1 MEDGVTGLLVPPR
14 EPEALAEALIELL
27 SDSPRAEAMG
37 QAGYAK
43 VLAELT
49 WRGVAER
56 MGPHIEAAVASPRL
70 SLRASSWWRRATRSR
85 RTPGRGSARTSC
97 GRSSGRARSAGAVD
111 GGSKALDRLEQAA
124 SFSPDRRRWSLRYH
138 SRTSPA
144 SPLARRLRGKLAARR
159 LRGLDADGLLQIGAW
174 ADIDG
179 GPGLRCSYHD
189 GNLAVSLA
197 RPEPLLD
204 RSDRGVQR
212 ALAAER
218 RLYDRTQLIFTMS
231 DWLRRSFV
239 DDFGQ
244 SPDKVVT
251 VGAGANLESVP
262 EAPERTFASPR
273 ILFGG
278 MRWERKGGPQLLEAF
293 RRVRRERADAEL
305 WIVGPEEAPATEAG
319 RALLRPDPALARR
332 ASAGWPPSTGTR
344 RCSRCRRSTSRSEC
358 LPGGDGLP
366 APVRGK
372 QPLRD
377 AGDHRGRRHRARVD
391 AFDTGTLAERLL
403 ELAEP
408 ERARAFGEAGHR
420 RFLER
425 YTWDAVAARMVAAV
439 PNACPSRI
447 AREARSRRARSSAG
461 VSSRPTSST
470 REVDEDAGGASQD
483 PVRQRQVLGA
493 EQQQD
498 ARHRRRGHQRA
509 RERHAERP
517 QRESTTREQIQ
528 RWAGT

>member
-1 MEDGVTGLLVPPR
+1 LPLPAEPPR
-14 EPEALAEALIELL
+14 L
-27 SDSPRAEAMG
+27 
-37 QAGYAK
+37 
-43 VLAELT
+43 V
-49 WRGVAER
+49 
-56 MGPHIEAAVASPRL
+56 AVAPGEPFAPDTWSGSSPYL
-70 SLRASSWWRRATRSR
+70 LRALERA
-85 RTPGRGSARTSC
+85 GAL
-97 GRSSGRARSAGAVD
+97 AGAVD

-174 ADIDG
+174 ADIDDG
-179 GPGLRCSYHD
+179 LGLRCSYHD

-212 ALAAER
+212 ALADER

-239 DDFGQ
+239 EDFGQ

-319 RALLRPDPALARR
+319 VRFYGRVPRSAEGQRRLA
-332 ASAGWPPSTGTR
+332 AFY
-344 RCSRCRRSTSRSEC
+344 
-358 LPGGDGLP
+358 
-366 APVRGK
+366 
-372 QPLRD
+372 RD
-377 AGDHRGRRHRARVD
+377 ATVFAMPSVYEPFGVSFLEAMAYRLPCVGSNRCAMPEIIEDGVTGHVVD
-391 AFDTGTLAERLL
+391 AFDTGTLAEHLL
-403 ELAEP
+403 ELTEP
-408 ERARAFGEAGHR
+408 EHARAFGEAGHR

-425 YTWDAVAARMVAAV
+425 YTWDAVAARMVSAV
-439 PNACPSRI
+439 
-447 AREARSRRARSSAG
+447 
-461 VSSRPTSST
+461 
-470 REVDEDAGGASQD
+470 
-483 PVRQRQVLGA
+483 
-493 EQQQD
+493 
-498 ARHRRRGHQRA
+498 
-509 RERHAERP
+509 AERL
-517 QRESTTREQIQ
+517 S
-528 RWAGT
+528 

>member
-1 MEDGVTGLLVPPR
+1 MAPGEPFAPDTWSGVSPYLLG
-14 EPEALAEALIELL
+14 ALERAGAL
-27 SDSPRAEAMG
+27 
-37 QAGYAK
+37 
-43 VLAELT
+43 
-49 WRGVAER
+49 
-56 MGPHIEAAVASPRL
+56 
-70 SLRASSWWRRATRSR
+70 
-85 RTPGRGSARTSC
+85 
-97 GRSSGRARSAGAVD
+97 AGAVD
-111 GGSKALDRLEQAA
+111 GGSKALDRFEQAA

-179 GPGLRCSYHD
+179 GPGFRCSYHD

-293 RRVRRERADAEL
+293 RRVRRERPDAEL
-305 WIVGPEEAPATEAG
+305 WIVGPDEAPTTEAG
-319 RALLRPDPALARR
+319 VRFYPRVPRSAEGQRRLA
-332 ASAGWPPSTGTR
+332 AFY
-344 RCSRCRRSTSRSEC
+344 
-358 LPGGDGLP
+358 
-366 APVRGK
+366 
-372 QPLRD
+372 RD
-377 AGDHRGRRHRARVD
+377 ATVFAMPSVYEPFGVAFLEAMAYRLPCVGSNRCAMPEIIEDGVTGHVVD

-425 YTWDAVAARMVAAV
+425 YTWDAVAARMVSAV
-439 PNACPSRI
+439 
-447 AREARSRRARSSAG
+447 
-461 VSSRPTSST
+461 
-470 REVDEDAGGASQD
+470 
-483 PVRQRQVLGA
+483 
-493 EQQQD
+493 
-498 ARHRRRGHQRA
+498 
-509 RERHAERP
+509 AERL
-517 QRESTTREQIQ
+517 T
-528 RWAGT
+528 